1 MFTLQLLLQ
10 LLDELFPTLPEHLL
24 YIILAQELF
33 TLTDRDRIVLITT
46 VAKVET
52 SLERRETI

>member
-1 MFTLQLLLQ
+1 MFTLQLQFQ

-33 TLTDRDRIVLITT
+33 TLTDKDRIVLITT
-46 VAKVET
+46 VAKVKAPF
-52 SLERRETI
+52 ERRETI